1 METLTAEMDQPT
13 VLPLEIVELE
23 LALRHEDL
31 LEKGLEGAVRQ
42 ALDRIG
48 GKLLFHMRMDGVADC
63 DWVAAV
69 ALYSDEGRK
78 VAIVAQSPGGG
89 PLRVED
95 AETSELPVARIAR
108 AYADLMQQ
116 LDGDDR

>member
-1 METLTAEMDQPT
+1 MNQSPA
-13 VLPLEIVELE
+13 LPLEIVELE
-23 LALRHEDL
+23 LALRHENL

-42 ALDRIG
+42 ALERID

-69 ALYSDEGRK
+69 ELYSDEGRRL
-78 VAIVAQSPGGG
+78 AIVAQSPGGG
-89 PLRVED
+89 PLWVED
-95 AETSELPVARIAR
+95 AETSELPVAKIAR

-116 LDGDDR
+116 LDPAGR